1 MRKFLKVRS
10 KKYFLCFIFFFG
22 VAASAI
28 SYKNNLQAKDMAALN
43 HAQVKYPSQNN
54 NNENLSIEAEV
65 DVDRL
70 DVDLGEIFS
79 VNSKDSRYHCEA
91 RFIKSVNSRQST
103 NNNEIEF
110 YCRDLEQA
118 IHLNFSRAIKKFNAD
133 SSKSDIALY
142 KGMLVDLT
150 QKSFV
155 DVNGKMSPLHSLP
168 EFNNGSV
175 RFFARM
181 KNGTYIKFTDGY
193 ELDDEECPHTSL
205 VDENNVYYGSVA
217 FDSYAGLF
225 NDELYLNNSGGLYKS
240 AKLESF
246 SHCKMLQTEEINHNG
261 DWVYGGFPYLNSYF
275 IGGSHSPAPLYK
287 IPENDSAHE
296 TEDLDEYGPNI
307 SEYYSY
313 LVHQDKLLIGTYP
326 SGDVA
331 IVDSDGSVQLDQ
343 TLFPARKNDYTKVS
357 SETLSVNSENEIIP
371 NPAMKQ
377 TKYVHY
383 RELQSLASSYGFLF
397 GGMYPWGEVI
407 AIDELRNT
415 RSTSRVFSHPKR
427 TTQKTPYIK
436 EAQIQLDNFWKGSFD
451 SDSEL
456 ASLRLSHMS
465 AIEEE
470 LPREYGLFPDAW
482 GQRVSQIVVTNG
494 QICVSTGSM
503 GDSRFIPEVHTHL
516 TKEKFDEYGRVL
528 CTALDRQVLANV
540 PRAGKLKLNFQL
552 NPDSLSIIVNG
563 TEVRNISSSN
573 VAILDAFNKGG
584 DLKTKRSLLDLTS
597 GKKISIAVNFP
608 IKKESQTKN

>member
-1 MRKFLKVRS
+1 MRKFSKVRS
-10 KKYFLCFIFFFG
+10 KKYLLSFLFLLGI
-22 VAASAI
+22 VASAI
-28 SYKNNLQAKDMAALN
+28 SYRNNLQTKNIAASS
-43 HAQVKYPSQNN
+43 HEQSKYQGKNN
-54 NNENLSIEAEV
+54 KNEILSIEAEV

-79 VNSKDSRYHCEA
+79 VDSKDSRYHCEA
-91 RFIKSVNSRQST
+91 RFIKSVSSRQST

-118 IHLNFSRAIKKFNAD
+118 IHLDFSKTIKKFNAE

-155 DVNGKMSPLHSLP
+155 DVNGEMSSLRSLS

-193 ELDDEECPHTSL
+193 ELDGEVCPHISL

-225 NDELYLNNSGGLYKS
+225 NDELYLNNSGGLYRS
-240 AKLESF
+240 AQLVPF
-246 SHCKMLQTEEINHNG
+246 SSCEMLLAKKINQNG

-275 IGGSHSPAPLYK
+275 IGGSNPPAPLYQ
-287 IPENDSAHE
+287 ISENDLTHE
-296 TEDLDEYGPNI
+296 TKNLEEYGPNI

-326 SGDVA
+326 SGNVA
-331 IVDSDGSVQLDQ
+331 IVDSDGSLQLDQ
-343 TLFPARKNDYTKVS
+343 KLFPARKSDYTTVN
-357 SETLSVNSENEIIP
+357 SETLSVNSSNEIVP
-371 NPAMKQ
+371 NPAIKQ

-415 RSTSRVFSHPKR
+415 RSTSRVFSHPER
-427 TTQKTPYIK
+427 TAQKTPYIK

-451 SDSEL
+451 SNSEL
-456 ASLRLSHMS
+456 ASMRLSRMS
-465 AIEEE
+465 ATEEE

-503 GDSRFIPEVHTHL
+503 GDSRFIPAVHTHL
-516 TKEKFDEYGRVL
+516 TREKFDEYGRVL
-528 CTALDRQVLANV
+528 CTDLDRQVLANV

-563 TEVRNISSSN
+563 IEVRNKSSNN
-573 VAILDAFNKGG
+573 VAILNAFNVGG
-584 DLKTKRSLLDLTS
+584 SLEIKKSLLDLTS
-597 GKKISIAVNFP
+597 GKKISIAANFP
-608 IKKESQTKN
+608 MKKEGQTEN